1 MKASRENIEISHLFF
16 ADDLMLFA
24 KVSEEG
30 CEAIK
35 DVLDIFCQE
44 SGQKISLKKSR
55 IFFTKR
61 LAQHQ
66 G

>member
-44 SGQKISLKKSR
+44 SGQKISL
-55 IFFTKR
+55 
-61 LAQHQ
+61 
-66 G
+66 

>member
-1 MKASRENIEISHLFF
+1 
-16 ADDLMLFA
+16 MLFA

-55 IFFTKR
+55 IYFSPNVSPTSRIKFVII
-61 LAQHQ
+61 
-66 G
+66 